1 MSHRAG
7 YNRPNVPSGR
17 LSPAW
22 GGLSLRLVVLERPA
36 LLDPAHSPSPGSV
49 LAPAEPVQ
57 DAAQQVL
64 RRGGDLYLVLERSKA
79 NLALARHS
87 LKRIESELTV

>member
-1 MSHRAG
+1 MSRCTG
-7 YNRPNVPSGR
+7 YNRLDGSLYR
-17 LSPAW
+17 LGATW
-22 GGLSLRLVVLERPA
+22 GGLALGLVVLERPA